1 VYISKWVD
9 GGMSKA
15 RTVLVLLGGP
25 GAGKGTQAQA
35 LMRHLEIPQI
45 STGDLLRA
53 EIKQKSPLG
62 IEVEKQISAGRLVSD
77 NLVNQVL
84 GTRVRQPD
92 CQYGWILDGYPR
104 TLSQAVALQSVLRP
118 RDKFVVIEID
128 VEPELVIER
137 MTSRLTC
144 SGCGCVYNTATLRP
158 VADGICDQCGGQ
170 LCRRADDREE
180 VIRERF
186 NAYREQ
192 TLPLRSYF
200 MRLGVH
206 RNVYGMRPAEEVT
219 LDILSLLDLEGVGV
233 EANLRLA

>member
-1 VYISKWVD
+1 MNRSRI
-9 GGMSKA
+9 
-15 RTVLVLLGGP
+15 VLVLLGGP

-35 LMRHLEIPQI
+35 LMQHLEIPQI

-53 EIKQKSPLG
+53 EIKQRTSTGL
-62 IEVEKQISAGRLVSD
+62 EAEKQISAGKLVSD
-77 NLVNQVL
+77 EIVNTVL
-84 GTRVRQPD
+84 GARVRKAD
-92 CQYGWILDGYPR
+92 CRHGWILDGYPR

-144 SGCGCVYNTATLRP
+144 SSCGCVYNTGSLKP
-158 VADGICDQCGGQ
+158 NKDGVCDKCNGALSQ
-170 LCRRADDREE
+170 RADDREE

-186 NAYREQ
+186 KAYREQ
-192 TLPLRSYF
+192 TLPLRNYF
-200 MRLGVH
+200 MRLAVH

-219 LDILSLLDLEGVGV
+219 MDVLSLLDLEGVGV
-233 EANLRLA
+233 EKVRLA

>member
-1 VYISKWVD
+1 MNRSRI
-9 GGMSKA
+9 
-15 RTVLVLLGGP
+15 VLVLLGGP

-53 EIKQKSPLG
+53 EIKQRSAIGL
-62 IEVEKQISAGRLVSD
+62 EAEKQISAGKLVTD
-77 NLVNQVL
+77 AVVNQVL
-84 GTRVRQPD
+84 GARVRKTD
-92 CQYGWILDGYPR
+92 CRYGWILDGYPR

-118 RDKFVVIEID
+118 KDKFVVIEID

-144 SGCGCVYNTATLRP
+144 SGCGCVYNTSSLRP
-158 VADGICDQCGGQ
+158 NTEGVCDQCGAA
-170 LCRRADDREE
+170 LTRRADDREE

-186 NAYREQ
+186 HAYREQ

-200 MRLGVH
+200 TRLGMH

-219 LDILSLLDLEGVGV
+219 MDVLSLLDLEGVATESNV
-233 EANLRLA
+233 RMA

>member
-1 VYISKWVD
+1 MTKSRI
-9 GGMSKA
+9 
-15 RTVLVLLGGP
+15 VLILLGGP

-35 LMRHLEIPQI
+35 LMRQLDIPQI

-53 EIKQKSPLG
+53 EIKQRTPIGL
-62 IEVEKQISAGRLVSD
+62 EAEKQISAGKLVSD
-77 NLVNQVL
+77 EIVNSVL
-84 GTRVRQPD
+84 GARVRKAD
-92 CQYGWILDGYPR
+92 CRYGWILDGYPR

-137 MTSRLTC
+137 MTSRLSC
-144 SGCGCVYNTATLRP
+144 SACGCVYNTTSLRP
-158 VADGICDQCGGQ
+158 RKDGVCDKCDGSLTQ
-170 LCRRADDREE
+170 RADDRED

-186 NAYREQ
+186 KAYREQ

-219 LDILSLLDLEGVGV
+219 TDILSLLDLEGVGV
-233 EANLRLA
+233 ENARLA